1 MSSNELTVDRLFI
14 NSDGTA
20 NRLKTQN
27 LGFVETG
34 QDDTLYI
41 WPSSTS
47 FITTK
52 NTTGPQFLLFSD
64 GATDFG
70 GYLGSVGGFSMNT
83 AGGQE
88 GINESTFTWNGNV
101 DMTQGAS
108 VQLGTVSIQNLTLA
122 SSVIIQGGASIEG
135 DSLAQGT
142 FSFKKGI
149 TVDQT
154 NLVGDL
160 NLGDGVK
167 LITSSTSDIS
177 ANANLSVAG
186 DASFNNVYLGGDISF
201 NLTAFPN
208 DSIPASAII
217 GDVGGS
223 SNDLSG
229 NVSITGDLSLNEV
242 LIVGRD
248 ASFNGNV
255 YIFKKLVVNEDLSL
269 NANLKVSGD
278 ASFNDGLY
286 VRNSLF
292 LGTTNVG
299 TQLVDLDASVNDL
312 NISINQLDV
321 SANLAAVQRGELDVS
336 VNDIEVRLAAIELDG
351 SIPSHFDVSIN
362 QLDVSANLAAV
373 HRGELD
379 VSVNDVELRLTALEL
394 DGSVPSHFDVSI
406 NQLDV
411 SANVASTRLSE
422 LDVSVNQLLDS
433 SSSNKSHL
441 LELDA
446 SVNQLDV
453 SANVASTRLS
463 ELDVSINSVE
473 NRIATLETDTS
484 SSESPIFTGL
494 LTASDD
500 VLVNKRLFVVGDVSL
515 NAGLYVA
522 GDLSWNS
529 ANIAA
534 DSIPA
539 EAIIGGVGS
548 NNMTGLVVIDGDL
561 SLNYNL
567 SVGED
572 VNLKRN
578 IDIQGTTTMKG
589 LTTSEKATLHSLESG
604 SAALTDILTVAGEA
618 TFSDKIVGL
627 TDLSLNNNVSIGGE
641 TTLNGKLIALTDLS
655 VNNGLNVNNGAT
667 FNGDV
672 ELKNNLVVHSDL
684 SLNGSLTM
692 NGATTL
698 KGPTIMNQA
707 ANLDST
713 LTVANNTDLQSD
725 LAVAGVATF
734 SDKLVGLADLSVNNT
749 ALFGGDVSMNGDL
762 YVQGNLVATY
772 PAGSIPS
779 SAISGLSTNDDEV
792 LMNNGLVVTG
802 DSSFNDNL
810 FIAKDLSLNDNLSV
824 GGTLDVNGAATFK
837 SGIVNL
843 TDLSLNNNLSVG
855 GDVSFNK
862 GLNVATTLN
871 ANTLVMHGDAS
882 FNENVFIG
890 KDLVIDGNLTV
901 EQYTNE
907 NIINTTTTDY
917 QLIIAEDLSLNGRL
931 FVADDASFNNNV
943 AIYSNKVATST
954 TDAALTITGGMGV
967 GGFIKQF

>member
-1 MSSNELTVDRLFI
+1 MANKLIIIYLVINLYILLYKMASNDLTVDRLFI
-14 NSDGTA
+14 NSDGIA
-20 NRLKTQN
+20 SRLNVAN
-27 LGFVETG
+27 LGFVETS
-34 QDDTLYI
+34 QDDTLYV

-52 NTTGPQFLLFSD
+52 NTTGPQFLTFAD
-64 GATDFG
+64 GSTDFN

-83 AGGQE
+83 AGGVS

-101 DMTQGAS
+101 VMTEGAS
-108 VQLGTVSIQNLTLA
+108 IQLGTVSIQKLTLS
-122 SSVIIQGGASIEG
+122 SSVIIQGGASIQG

-160 NLGDGVK
+160 NLGSGVK

-186 DASFNNVYLGGDISF
+186 DASFNNVYFGGDISF
-201 NLTAFPN
+201 NPTAFPD

-229 NVSITGDLSLNEV
+229 NVSITGDLSLNDV
-242 LIVGRD
+242 LFVGSD

-269 NANLKVSGD
+269 NANLEIDGD
-278 ASFNDGLY
+278 ASFNNDVY

-292 LGTTNVG
+292 LGDTNVG
-299 TQLVDLDASVNDL
+299 THLTELDASASDANTRLTAIELEDTSSKFTLVDA
-312 NISINQLDV
+312 SINQLDV
-321 SANLAAVQRGELDVS
+321 SV
-336 VNDIEVRLAAIELDG
+336 
-351 SIPSHFDVSIN
+351 
-362 QLDVSANLAAV
+362 
-373 HRGELD
+373 
-379 VSVNDVELRLTALEL
+379 
-394 DGSVPSHFDVSI
+394 
-406 NQLDV
+406 
-411 SANVASTRLSE
+411 
-422 LDVSVNQLLDS
+422 
-433 SSSNKSHL
+433 
-441 LELDA
+441 
-446 SVNQLDV
+446 
-453 SANVASTRLS
+453 
-463 ELDVSINSVE
+463 NSVE
-473 NRIATLETDTS
+473 TRIATLENDTS
-484 SSESPIFTGL
+484 SSEAPTFTGL
-494 LTASDD
+494 VTASDD
-500 VLVNKRLFVVGDVSL
+500 VLVNKRLFVIDDVSFNKNLYVKDSIILDTDNLGEHLTVLDASVNELDVSLNDTNTRLTTLENDTSVYESPTFTGLVTASDDVLVNSRLFVAGDVSL

-534 DSIPA
+534 NSIPSA
-539 EAIIGGVGS
+539 AIIGGVGS

-572 VNLKRN
+572 VNLKRD
-578 IDIQGTTTMKG
+578 IDIQGSTTMKG
-589 LTTSEKATLHSLESG
+589 LIASEKATLYSLESG
-604 SAALTDILTVAGEA
+604 AAALTDILTVAGVA

-627 TDLSLNNNVSIGGE
+627 TDLSLNNSVSIGGE
-641 TTLNGKLIALTDLS
+641 TTINSKLIALTDLS
-655 VNNGLNVNNGAT
+655 VNNGLNVNNGAN

-672 ELKNNLVVHSDL
+672 ELNNNLIVRSDI

-692 NGATTL
+692 DGPTRL
-698 KGPTIMNQA
+698 KGTTVMSQS
-707 ANLDST
+707 ANLEST
-713 LTVANNTDLQSD
+713 LTVANNTDLQGE
-725 LAVAGVATF
+725 LAVAGPATF
-734 SDKLVGLADLSVNNT
+734 TDKLVGLADLSVNAT

-762 YVQGNLVATY
+762 YVQGNLIATY
-772 PAGSIPS
+772 PAESIPS
-779 SAISGLSTNDDEV
+779 SAISGLNTNDEEV
-792 LMNNGLVVTG
+792 LMNSGLIVNG
-802 DSSFNDNL
+802 DSSFNNNL
-810 FIAKDLSLNDNLSV
+810 FIAKDLSLNENLSV
-824 GGTLDVNGAATFK
+824 GGTMVIDGAATFNG
-837 SGIVNL
+837 GIVNL
-843 TDLSLNNNLSVG
+843 TDLSLNNNLSVD

-890 KDLVIDGNLTV
+890 KNLVIDGNLTV

-907 NIINTTTTDY
+907 SIINTTTTDY

-931 FVADDASFNNNV
+931 FVSGDASFNNNL
-943 AIYSNKVATST
+943 AIYSDKVATST
-954 TDAALTITGGMGV
+954 TDAALTITGGMGI